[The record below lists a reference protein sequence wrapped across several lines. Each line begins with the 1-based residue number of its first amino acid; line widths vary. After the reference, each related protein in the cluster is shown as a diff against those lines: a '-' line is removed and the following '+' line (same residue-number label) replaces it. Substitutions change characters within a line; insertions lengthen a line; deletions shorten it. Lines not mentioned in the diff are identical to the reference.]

1 MVFSR
6 LFFLYLFLPLCL
18 LCYFLTPS
26 IRAKNVVLLVFS
38 LLFYAWGEP
47 VYIFLMLAM
56 AGVNYG
62 AALLLEK
69 RHARAILA
77 LALGADLLCLAI
89 FKYSAFLV
97 ENFNALTGLS
107 VPVPGLAL
115 PIGISFYT
123 FQALSY
129 VVDVWRG
136 QVRAQRSF
144 FRYLLYLSMFPQLIA
159 GPIVRYAD
167 VEAQLDAREEKPA
180 EMFYGA
186 TRFCMG
192 RAKKVLL
199 ADPAGKVAAQL
210 LGASPASG
218 TTLGMWLGVTLYM
231 FEIYFDFS
239 GYSDMAIGMG
249 RIFGFRFPEN
259 FRLPYTA
266 KSITEFWR
274 RWHISLSSFFRDY
287 VYIPLGGNRKGDAR
301 TVLNLLVVWI
311 LTAAWHGSTLNFML
325 WGLFLWFFIVLERTV
340 EKAAKALRK
349 RRTAGKAAE
358 ALQKRKTA
366 GKAKQRHFGI
376 FSHLYLWAVIP
387 VTWMCFANEDF
398 SQLKIYLGRM
408 FGLLP
413 GVNVNAADWKKAI
426 SNYGFLLLCC
436 FVFCTPIVRRWYGKW
451 KNSVIGYLV
460 LILLFWL
467 SVWRVIVAG
476 ENTFMYLRF

>member
-1 MVFSR
+1 M
-6 LFFLYLFLPLCL
+6 LFCSIEFIIYFLPLFL
-18 LCYFLTPS
+18 IAYGLTPARYRNLTL
-26 IRAKNVVLLVFS
+26 IAGS
-38 LLFYAWGEP
+38 LLFYTLGEP
-47 VYIFLMLAM
+47 RYLPLLVGSAVINYFTARYLQPLEAESRKY
-56 AGVNYG
+56 AGKRKR
-62 AALLLEK
+62 LLYL
-69 RHARAILA
+69 
-77 LALGADLLCLAI
+77 
-89 FKYSAFLV
+89 
-97 ENFNALTGLS
+97 ALTGNVGMLVLFKTAPES
-107 VPVPGLAL
+107 FGLPA
-115 PIGISFYT
+115 GISFYT
-123 FQALSY
+123 FQAVS
-129 VVDVWRG
+129 
-136 QVRAQRSF
+136 
-144 FRYLLYLSMFPQLIA
+144 YLLDVYRGDLEAEKSFIKVLTYITMFPQLLS
-159 GPIVRYAD
+159 GPITRYDQIAD
-167 VEAQLDAREEKPA
+167 RLSDR
-180 EMFYGA
+180 
-186 TRFCMG
+186 RFHAG
-192 RAKKVLL
+192 TIQEGLKLFSLGLAAKVLL
-199 ADPAGKVAAQL
+199 ADRAAILWNEVQTTGVESITTPL
-210 LGASPASG
+210 AWIAALGYS
-218 TTLGMWLGVTLYM
+218 MQ
-231 FEIYFDFS
+231 IYFDFA
-239 GYSDMAIGMG
+239 GYSLMASGVARML
-249 RIFGFRFPEN
+249 GFKLPEN
-259 FRLPYTA
+259 FREPYMA
-266 KSITEFWR
+266 GSVREFYR
-274 RWHISLSSFFRDY
+274 RWHITLGRWFRDY
-287 VYIPLGGNRKGDAR
+287 VYIPLGGNRKGYAR
-301 TVLNLLVVWI
+301 TVFNLLVVWI